1 VIDTWESRKNLQ
13 NVADLL
19 KKFKEEYRR
28 DNRDIRQQERVD
40 NKGDYFKG
48 GLPGCYTARRLF
60 GWSDG
65 KYNHQY

>member
-1 VIDTWESRKNLQ
+1 M
-13 NVADLL
+13 ADLL